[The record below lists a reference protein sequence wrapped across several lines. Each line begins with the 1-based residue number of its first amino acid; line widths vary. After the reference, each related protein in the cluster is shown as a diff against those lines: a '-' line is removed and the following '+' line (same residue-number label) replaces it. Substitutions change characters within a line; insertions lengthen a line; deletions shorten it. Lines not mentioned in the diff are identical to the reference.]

1 MVERNLAKVK
11 VGSSRLLSRSRIL
24 KGTACSR
31 SPSLFP
37 VSSTR
42 RGGRVVMQRPAN
54 PRFSGAMAEWSCSGL
69 QIRLRRFDSG
79 SRLQIS
85 VTDPSVEG
93 LPPGEPVIVA
103 AGMQGERASVV
114 IEQSACGRWR
124 SEEIIPESYSA
135 NTSLR
140 CLRTWSE
147 HGTNTTRR
155 GVKYRY
161 KGMTGY
167 DPKRTFAYSSGEQ
180 SRRCNYRG
188 ASVNG
193 TDAPRAAYSFGRYPA
208 SMDCRAELQRLATR
222 WTRNAARNNR
232 MQVSRSDTNA

>member
-1 MVERNLAKVK
+1 
-11 VGSSRLLSRSRIL
+11 
-24 KGTACSR
+24 
-31 SPSLFP
+31 
-37 VSSTR
+37 
-42 RGGRVVMQRPAN
+42 
-54 PRFSGAMAEWSCSGL
+54 
-69 QIRLRRFDSG
+69 
-79 SRLQIS
+79 
-85 VTDPSVEG
+85 VEG
-93 LPPGEPVIVA
+93 PPPGKPVIVA

-114 IEQSACGRWR
+114 FAAPAEINSFIKQSACGRWR
-124 SEEIIPESYSA
+124 SEEIIPESDSA

-147 HGTNTTRR
+147 QGTITTSR
-155 GVKYRY
+155 GVTYRY

-180 SRRCNYRG
+180 SRRCNCRG

-208 SMDCRAELQRLATR
+208 SMDCRAKLQRLATR

>member
-1 MVERNLAKVK
+1 M
-11 VGSSRLLSRSRIL
+11 
-24 KGTACSR
+24 
-31 SPSLFP
+31 
-37 VSSTR
+37 
-42 RGGRVVMQRPAN
+42 VMQRPAN

-69 QIRLRRFDSG
+69 QIRRRRFGSG
-79 SRLQIS
+79 SRLQTS
-85 VTDPSVEG
+85 GTDPSVEG

-124 SEEIIPESYSA
+124 SEEIIPESDSA
-135 NTSLR
+135 NASLR

-167 DPKRTFAYSSGEQ
+167 DPKPPVAFVQYMSADGKTFYLFSSGGDCL
-180 SRRCNYRG
+180 SVARGRCRESWEPG
-188 ASVNG
+188 
-193 TDAPRAAYSFGRYPA
+193 APR
-208 SMDCRAELQRLATR
+208 
-222 WTRNAARNNR
+222 
-232 MQVSRSDTNA
+232 